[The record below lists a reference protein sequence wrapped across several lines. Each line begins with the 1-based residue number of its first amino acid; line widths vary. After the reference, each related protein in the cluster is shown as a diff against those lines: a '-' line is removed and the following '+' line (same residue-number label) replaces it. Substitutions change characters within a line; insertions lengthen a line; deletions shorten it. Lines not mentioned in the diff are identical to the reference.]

1 MSDIV
6 SLTRYP
12 VSILP
17 FWPDRQ
23 PTSEMLSHPAAV
35 TSGWGEQRGS
45 AALKEPTD
53 HPSEM
58 NSGNAL
64 FTRPI
69 PADDAVWPRSPLLPS
84 LPPFPCFG
92 TDLLP

>member
-1 MSDIV
+1 MSNIV

-23 PTSEMLSHPAAV
+23 PTSEMLSYPAAV
-35 TSGWGEQRGS
+35 ASGSGEQRGS

-53 HPSEM
+53 HNAEM
-58 NSGNAL
+58 NSGNVL
-64 FTRPI
+64 FTRLI

-92 TDLLP
+92 NDLLP